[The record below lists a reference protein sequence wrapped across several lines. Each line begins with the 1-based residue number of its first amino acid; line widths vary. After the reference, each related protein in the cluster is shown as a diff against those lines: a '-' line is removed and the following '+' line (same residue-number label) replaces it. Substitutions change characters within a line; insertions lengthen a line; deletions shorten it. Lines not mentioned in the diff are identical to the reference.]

1 MSTPHVTSEGGHV
14 GTRLTLML
22 RFRRGPNQNAHVETF
37 WRYGKR
43 TNVALCGKPM
53 TTERT
58 LAAYPL
64 GSEKAAE
71 FWTTVCKGCK
81 TAMDGLS

>member
-1 MSTPHVTSEGGHV
+1 MSNPTVISPGGYV
-14 GTRLTLML
+14 GVKLTLML
-22 RFRRGPNQNAHVETF
+22 RFRRAPNSSAHVETF
-37 WRYGKR
+37 WRFGKR
-43 TNVALCGKPM
+43 TNVALCGKEM

-71 FWTTVCKGCK
+71 FWVAVCKGCK
-81 TAMDGLS
+81 TAMDRLS

>member
-1 MSTPHVTSEGGHV
+1 MTVSLDGGYQACP
-14 GTRLTLML
+14 LTLML
-22 RFRRGPNQNAHVETF
+22 RFRRGPNEPAHVETF

-43 TNVALCGKPM
+43 TNVALCSKPM
-53 TTERT
+53 TTERP

-71 FWTTVCKGCK
+71 FWSVVCPACK
-81 TAMDGLS
+81 TAMDRLT

>member
-1 MSTPHVTSEGGHV
+1 MSNPMESHGGHPAV
-14 GTRLTLML
+14 RLTLML
-22 RFRRGPNQNAHVETF
+22 RFRRAAHSSAHIETY
-37 WRYGKR
+37 WRYGQR
-43 TNVALCGKPM
+43 TNVALCGKTM

-71 FWTTVCKGCK
+71 FWDVVCRGCK

>member
-1 MSTPHVTSEGGHV
+1 MTGVK
-14 GTRLTLML
+14 LTLML
-22 RFRRGPNQNAHVETF
+22 RFRRGVNQAAHVETY

-43 TNVALCGKPM
+43 TDVALCGKPM
-53 TTERT
+53 TDERT

-71 FWTTVCKGCK
+71 FWGVVCKACGE
-81 TAMDGLS
+81 AMDRLS